1 MYWERYID
9 RRNPRRIEP
18 LDKPIDTYIML
29 DTETTGLHPEEGA
42 TLIEIGALFVQ
53 PGNENSRPKFEQLID
68 PQHPLTEFIT
78 GLTGITD
85 RMLQGMPTAGAAMMR
100 FHQWIDHVWPAGE
113 PLTIIASRTSSSTT
127 TSETSR
133 NTAHCPTRSRSRCS
147 TKRFALRPPGEGS
160 GMKGKT
166 DMVASS
172 GRRRVEMSIVTDEA
186 EDYANSQDYDCCQ
199 IIEGA
204 FTVGDAIIEAYAAGR
219 LASST
224 DAGVEAAA
232 DFFTSHLSM
241 LGSASSFIDTG
252 RAKDL
257 ARGML
262 DAARKAINRP
272 ATSQIQRTS
281 MGLSGHMEYRHTMK

>member
-1 MYWERYID
+1 
-9 RRNPRRIEP
+9 
-18 LDKPIDTYIML
+18 
-29 DTETTGLHPEEGA
+29 
-42 TLIEIGALFVQ
+42 
-53 PGNENSRPKFEQLID
+53 
-68 PQHPLTEFIT
+68 
-78 GLTGITD
+78 
-85 RMLQGMPTAGAAMMR
+85 
-100 FHQWIDHVWPAGE
+100 
-113 PLTIIASRTSSSTT
+113 
-127 TSETSR
+127 
-133 NTAHCPTRSRSRCS
+133 
-147 TKRFALRPPGEGS
+147 
-160 GMKGKT
+160 
-166 DMVASS
+166 
-172 GRRRVEMSIVTDEA
+172 MSIVTDEA

-219 LASST
+219 LAPST

-281 MGLSGHMEYRHTMK
+281 MGLSGAHGISTYDEVRRISPPHGPQFERKDQSWRQSTRFP

>member
-1 MYWERYID
+1 
-9 RRNPRRIEP
+9 
-18 LDKPIDTYIML
+18 
-29 DTETTGLHPEEGA
+29 
-42 TLIEIGALFVQ
+42 
-53 PGNENSRPKFEQLID
+53 
-68 PQHPLTEFIT
+68 
-78 GLTGITD
+78 
-85 RMLQGMPTAGAAMMR
+85 
-100 FHQWIDHVWPAGE
+100 
-113 PLTIIASRTSSSTT
+113 
-127 TSETSR
+127 
-133 NTAHCPTRSRSRCS
+133 
-147 TKRFALRPPGEGS
+147 
-160 GMKGKT
+160 
-166 DMVASS
+166 
-172 GRRRVEMSIVTDEA
+172 MSIVTDEA

-204 FTVGDAIIEAYAAGR
+204 FTVGDAIIEAYTAGR
-219 LASST
+219 LAPST

>member
-1 MYWERYID
+1 
-9 RRNPRRIEP
+9 
-18 LDKPIDTYIML
+18 
-29 DTETTGLHPEEGA
+29 
-42 TLIEIGALFVQ
+42 
-53 PGNENSRPKFEQLID
+53 
-68 PQHPLTEFIT
+68 
-78 GLTGITD
+78 
-85 RMLQGMPTAGAAMMR
+85 
-100 FHQWIDHVWPAGE
+100 
-113 PLTIIASRTSSSTT
+113 
-127 TSETSR
+127 
-133 NTAHCPTRSRSRCS
+133 
-147 TKRFALRPPGEGS
+147 
-160 GMKGKT
+160 
-166 DMVASS
+166 
-172 GRRRVEMSIVTDEA
+172 MSIVTDEA

-204 FTVGDAIIEAYAAGR
+204 FTVGDAII
-219 LASST
+219 

-262 DAARKAINRP
+262 DAAQKAINRP